1 MKKITALILGL
12 CLCFV
17 LMGCGGSGSSDKNV
31 FDTQDNV
38 TINYDQ
44 NKIFLEADLKY
55 PFFNESVIDFSMFEP
70 ENTGLYHLYK
80 IKTTVSDKPL
90 SGKNYKDLGVSE
102 NKKFKVELPD
112 EERELYYKTMYHSQM
127 YYININIERHECPP
141 ASDGIISGRSDDAYY
156 EDGYLVVPIHLE
168 KRYMQYTVKNDKY
181 TWYVRCSIGV
191 DYQYSC
197 EMTTVK
203 LDCVDNIVRIPEE
216 YANENCFIKTRCR
229 NVACVLLVT
238 QKENGVIPVPI
249 ER

>member
-1 MKKITALILGL
+1 MKKIITLILGL
-12 CLCFV
+12 CLCFA
-17 LMGCGGSGSSDKNV
+17 LLGCGGSGSSNENY
-31 FDTQDNV
+31 QMDNITV
-38 TINYDQ
+38 CFEQ

-70 ENTGLYHLYK
+70 GNTGLYNLYK
-80 IKTTVSDKPL
+80 ITTTVSDQPL
-90 SGKNYKDLGVSE
+90 SGKNYSDLGVSE
-102 NKKFKVELPD
+102 NKKFKVELP
-112 EERELYYKTMYHSQM
+112 ERDCKLYFKTMYDSQM
-127 YYININIERHECPP
+127 YYIYIKSEKLECPSP
-141 ASDGIISGRSDDAYY
+141 FDGIISGRSDDAYY

-197 EMTTVK
+197 EMETVK
-203 LDCVDNIVRIPEE
+203 LDCVNNIVRIPEE
-216 YANENCFIKTRCR
+216 KANENSFIKTRCR

-238 QKENGVIPVPI
+238 QKENGAIPVPV

>member
-12 CLCFV
+12 CLCFA
-17 LMGCGGSGSSDKNV
+17 LLGCGGSGSSNENY
-31 FDTQDNV
+31 QPDNITV
-38 TINYDQ
+38 CFEQ

-70 ENTGLYHLYK
+70 GNTGLYHYK
-80 IKTTVSDKPL
+80 IKTTVSNEPL

-102 NKKFKVELPD
+102 NKKFKVELPEGD
-112 EERELYYKTMYHSQM
+112 CELYYKTMYNSNI

-203 LDCVDNIVRIPEE
+203 LDCKDNIVRIPEE